1 MLAGTEPLSWL
12 VGWLRVWGE
21 GAGDGMETALP
32 AEVNPCA
39 GPDPPHFAYFW
50 FWELLLVR

>member
-12 VGWLRVWGE
+12 VGWPRVWGE

-32 AEVNPCA
+32 AEVTPCA
-39 GPDPPHFAYFW
+39 GPDPPHLAHFW